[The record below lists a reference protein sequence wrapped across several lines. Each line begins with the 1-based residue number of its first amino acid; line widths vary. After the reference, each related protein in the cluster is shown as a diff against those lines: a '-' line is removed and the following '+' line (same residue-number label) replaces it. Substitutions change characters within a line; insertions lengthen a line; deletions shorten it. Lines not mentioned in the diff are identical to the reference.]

1 MSRIKIRKRVKTEKK
16 CLHNEQVED
25 ADNYY
30 YICTECGVQ
39 LQQVFH
45 RANNQYEVVQCN
57 KNNIHEFID
66 NCARRLNLPECM
78 SKEIFDHFMKLKVK
92 KGHKN
97 AVHLASYSIYSYLI
111 LAGMARKLS
120 DIVDV
125 KKVHRH
131 DILKYSPQ
139 DSNKFNDVKDILENM
154 PLIHFK
160 LTEADRRKLMSISNK
175 FLDNGNSPYSIAGA
189 LTQIYSSFIKK
200 KIAGKIITAYFK
212 ISSMTL
218 SRAKNL
224 IEKEVIAILETN
236 IVTPDEGSQDRS
248 RWLHW
253 SPARRRIFES
263 FYSSN
268 E

>member
-1 MSRIKIRKRVKTEKK
+1 MSGIKIRKRVKSEKK

-25 ADNYY
+25 ADNSY

-39 LQQVFH
+39 LQPVFH
-45 RANNQYEVVQCN
+45 HANNQYEVVQYN

-66 NCARRLNLPECM
+66 NCARRLNVPECIT
-78 SKEIFDHFMKLKVK
+78 KEIIDHFMKLKVK

-97 AVHLASYSIYSYLI
+97 AIHLASYSIYSYLI
-111 LAGMARKLS
+111 KAGMARQLS

-125 KKVHRH
+125 TKVNKH

-154 PLIHFK
+154 PLIHFE
-160 LTEADRRKLMSISNK
+160 LTETDRRKLMSISNK
-175 FLDNGNSPYSIAGA
+175 FLDNGNSPYSIAAA

-200 KIAGKIITAYFK
+200 KIAGKIISTYFR
-212 ISSMTL
+212 ISSITL

-224 IEKEVIAILETN
+224 IEKRVIAILEKN
-236 IVTPDEGSQDRS
+236 KVTADEGSQDRS
-248 RWLHW
+248 RWSNW

-263 FYSSN
+263 FYNIN